1 MTALDPAWPGTLS
14 DRAYL
19 GRRALGGGWRI
30 VAGDDLFLAPDARG
44 AARALLCDAF
54 GGHRVRDDLVDA
66 FAAWLPRC
74 DFRLSA
80 EFVAGWGLWWAL
92 RELPADFQE

>member
-30 VAGDDLFLAPDARG
+30 VAG
-44 AARALLCDAF
+44 
-54 GGHRVRDDLVDA
+54 
-66 FAAWLPRC
+66 
-74 DFRLSA
+74 
-80 EFVAGWGLWWAL
+80 WGLWWAL
-92 RELPADFQE
+92 KGLPADLQG

>member
-14 DRAYL
+14 DRAYH

-44 AARALLCDAF
+44 AARALLCDVVWHCATSSSERSSF
-54 GGHRVRDDLVDA
+54 PSLY
-66 FAAWLPRC
+66 
-74 DFRLSA
+74 ST
-80 EFVAGWGLWWAL
+80 FVASFL
-92 RELPADFQE
+92 RQEKRRNQPTNCDGQRTESA